1 MDIALKY
8 TSSFDFDIA
17 LQAPD
22 VVIDNGLRTA
32 IIISLFTDRQ
42 ANDVD
47 ELTDGSQNKRGWW
60 ADALANQ
67 NSGQGDKIG
76 SRLWLL
82 RRSKQTP
89 GVLITA
95 REYCIEA
102 LQWMLADSVVR
113 RIEVD
118 TEWVASGVLGIQA
131 VLYKAD
137 GKPFETFFEYSLE
150 AL

>member
-1 MDIALKY
+1 MDIALKQ
-8 TSSFDFDIA
+8 TTGLDFDIA
-17 LQAPD
+17 IQAPD
-22 VVIDNGLRTA
+22 VLVDNGLRTA

-60 ADALANQ
+60 ADALGA
-67 NSGQGDKIG
+67 QGDKIG
-76 SRLWLL
+76 SRLYLL

-102 LQWMLADSVVR
+102 LQWKLTDNVVR

-118 TEWVASGVLGIQA
+118 TEWVARGVLGIRA
-131 VLYKAD
+131 TLYKAD
-137 GKPFETFFEYSLE
+137 GKPFEAFFEYSLE
-150 AL
+150 SI